1 MIHFLIQLSKKIKL
15 NSFYNLSL
23 YDILFFF
30 YKGVKQGAI
39 TTRASSLAFNF
50 FLAFF
55 PSIIVL
61 FTLIPYIPIVDL
73 QETLMELITTILP
86 PHTNEIAFATI
97 YDIINNPR
105 SGLLS
110 IGFILTIFFATNGVN
125 SLIEAFN
132 SSYHINESR
141 SIVKQRLLSLGIT
154 FLLSCILMITILLIM
169 FSKTVV
175 NYLISAEIIE
185 NKSIEYILFGKWMVI
200 IIMLFVGIS
209 IIYHFGPTIK
219 KKFQLFTPGSII
231 STCLIIVTSSF
242 FNYYISNFA
251 EYNKVYGSI
260 GTLII
265 ILLWMYINSII
276 LLIGFELNASIFNAK
291 KQKKL

>member
-110 IGFILTIFFATNGVN
+110 IGFVLTIFFATNGVN

-141 SIVKQRLLSLGIT
+141 SIIQQRLLSLGIT

-175 NYLISAEIIE
+175 NYLITAEIIE

-219 KKFQLFTPGSII
+219 KKFKLFTPGSII

>member
-1 MIHFLIQLSKKIKL
+1 MTHFLIQLSKKIKL

-73 QETLMELITTILP
+73 QDTLMELITTILP

-110 IGFILTIFFATNGVN
+110 IGFVLTIFFATNGVN

-141 SIVKQRLLSLGIT
+141 SIIQQRLLSLGIT

-175 NYLISAEIIE
+175 NYLIITEIIE

-219 KKFQLFTPGSII
+219 KKFKLFTPGSII

-291 KQKKL
+291 EQKKL

>member
-73 QETLMELITTILP
+73 QETLMELISTILP
-86 PHTNEIAFATI
+86 PNTNEIAFSTI

-141 SIVKQRLLSLGIT
+141 SIIQQRLLSLGIT

-219 KKFQLFTPGSII
+219 KKFKLFTPGSII

>member
-1 MIHFLIQLSKKIKL
+1 MIYFLIQLSKKIKL

-86 PHTNEIAFATI
+86 PHTNEIAFSTI

-110 IGFILTIFFATNGVN
+110 IGFVLTIFFATNGVN

-141 SIVKQRLLSLGIT
+141 SIIQQRLLSLGIT

-175 NYLISAEIIE
+175 NYLIATEIIE

-219 KKFQLFTPGSII
+219 KKFKLFTPGSII

>member
-15 NSFYNLSL
+15 ISFYNLSL

-141 SIVKQRLLSLGIT
+141 SIIQQRLLSLGIT

-175 NYLISAEIIE
+175 NYLITAEIIE

-200 IIMLFVGIS
+200 IIMLFIGIS

-219 KKFQLFTPGSII
+219 KKFKLFTPGSII

>member
-1 MIHFLIQLSKKIKL
+1 MIHFLIKLSKKIKL

-73 QETLMELITTILP
+73 QETLMELISTILP
-86 PHTNEIAFATI
+86 PNTNEIAFSTI

-110 IGFILTIFFATNGVN
+110 IGFVLTIFFATNGVN

-141 SIVKQRLLSLGIT
+141 SIIQQRLLSLGIT

-291 KQKKL
+291 EQKKL

>member
-1 MIHFLIQLSKKIKL
+1 M
-15 NSFYNLSL
+15 

-86 PHTNEIAFATI
+86 PHTNEIAFSTI

>member
-1 MIHFLIQLSKKIKL
+1 MTHFLIQLSKKIKL

-73 QETLMELITTILP
+73 QDTLMELITTILP
-86 PHTNEIAFATI
+86 PHTNEIAFSTI

-110 IGFILTIFFATNGVN
+110 IGFVLTIFFATNGVN

-141 SIVKQRLLSLGIT
+141 SIIQQRLLSLGIT

-175 NYLISAEIIE
+175 NYLIITEIIE

-219 KKFQLFTPGSII
+219 KKFKLFTPGSII
-231 STCLIIVTSSF
+231 STCLIIITSSF

>member
-141 SIVKQRLLSLGIT
+141 SIIQQRLLSLGIT

>member
-1 MIHFLIQLSKKIKL
+1 MTNFLIQLSKKIKL
-15 NSFYNLSL
+15 YGFYNLSL

-61 FTLIPYIPIVDL
+61 FTLIPYIPIVNL
-73 QETLMELITTILP
+73 QETLMELISTILP
-86 PHTNEIAFATI
+86 PHTNEIAFSTI

-110 IGFILTIFFATNGVN
+110 IGFVLTIFFATNGVN

-141 SIVKQRLLSLGIT
+141 SIIQQRLLSLGIT

-175 NYLISAEIIE
+175 NYLITTEIIE

-219 KKFQLFTPGSII
+219 KKFKLFTPGSII

>member
-30 YKGVKQGAI
+30 YKGVKQVSI

-61 FTLIPYIPIVDL
+61 FTLIPYIPIVNL
-73 QETLMELITTILP
+73 QETLMELISTILP
-86 PHTNEIAFATI
+86 PHTNEIAFSTI

-110 IGFILTIFFATNGVN
+110 IGFVLTIFFATNGVN

-141 SIVKQRLLSLGIT
+141 SIIRQRLLSLGIT

-175 NYLISAEIIE
+175 NYLINTEIIE
-185 NKSIEYILFGKWMVI
+185 NKSIEYILFGKWLVI

-219 KKFQLFTPGSII
+219 KKFKLFTPGSII

>member
-1 MIHFLIQLSKKIKL
+1 M
-15 NSFYNLSL
+15 

-110 IGFILTIFFATNGVN
+110 IGFVLTIFFATNGVN

-175 NYLISAEIIE
+175 NYLITAEIIE

>member
-1 MIHFLIQLSKKIKL
+1 MTHFLIQLSKKIKL

-73 QETLMELITTILP
+73 QDTLMELITTILP
-86 PHTNEIAFATI
+86 PHTKEITFATI

-110 IGFILTIFFATNGVN
+110 IGFVLTIFFATNGVN

-141 SIVKQRLLSLGIT
+141 SIIQQRLLSLGIT

-175 NYLISAEIIE
+175 NYLITTEIIE

-219 KKFQLFTPGSII
+219 KKFKLFTPGSII

>member
-15 NSFYNLSL
+15 ISFYNLSL

-141 SIVKQRLLSLGIT
+141 SIIQQRLLSLGIT

-175 NYLISAEIIE
+175 NYLITAEIIE

>member
-73 QETLMELITTILP
+73 QETLMELISTILP
-86 PHTNEIAFATI
+86 PNTNEIAFSTI

-110 IGFILTIFFATNGVN
+110 IGFVLTIFFATNGVN

-141 SIVKQRLLSLGIT
+141 SIIQQRLLSLGIT

-175 NYLISAEIIE
+175 NYLITTEIIE

-200 IIMLFVGIS
+200 IIMLFIGIS

-219 KKFQLFTPGSII
+219 KKFKLFTPGSII

>member
-1 MIHFLIQLSKKIKL
+1 MSKKIKL

-73 QETLMELITTILP
+73 QETLMELISTILP
-86 PHTNEIAFATI
+86 PHTNEIAFSTI

-110 IGFILTIFFATNGVN
+110 IGFVLTIFFATNGVN

-141 SIVKQRLLSLGIT
+141 SIVQQRLLSLGIT

-175 NYLISAEIIE
+175 NYLIATEIIE

-200 IIMLFVGIS
+200 IIMLFIGIS

-219 KKFQLFTPGSII
+219 KKFKLFTPGSII
-231 STCLIIVTSSF
+231 STCLIIVTSSL

>member
-110 IGFILTIFFATNGVN
+110 IGFVLTIFFATNGVN

-175 NYLISAEIIE
+175 NYLITAEIIE

>member
-73 QETLMELITTILP
+73 QETLMELISTILP
-86 PHTNEIAFATI
+86 PNTNEIAFSTI

-110 IGFILTIFFATNGVN
+110 IGFILTLFFATNGVN

-175 NYLISAEIIE
+175 NYLITAEIIE

>member
-1 MIHFLIQLSKKIKL
+1 M
-15 NSFYNLSL
+15 

-175 NYLISAEIIE
+175 NYLITAEIIE

>member
-73 QETLMELITTILP
+73 QDTLMELITTILP

-141 SIVKQRLLSLGIT
+141 SIIQQRLLSLGIT

-175 NYLISAEIIE
+175 NYLITAEIIE

-219 KKFQLFTPGSII
+219 KKFKLFTPGSII

>member
-73 QETLMELITTILP
+73 QDTLMELITTILP
-86 PHTNEIAFATI
+86 PHTNEIAFSTI

-200 IIMLFVGIS
+200 IIMLFIGIS

-219 KKFQLFTPGSII
+219 KNFKLFTPGSII

>member
-110 IGFILTIFFATNGVN
+110 IGFVLTIFFATNGVN

-141 SIVKQRLLSLGIT
+141 SIIQQRLLSLGIT

>member
-73 QETLMELITTILP
+73 QETLMELISTILP
-86 PHTNEIAFATI
+86 PNTNEIAFSTI

-110 IGFILTIFFATNGVN
+110 IGFVLTIFFATNGVN

-154 FLLSCILMITILLIM
+154 FLLSCILMTTILLIM

-175 NYLISAEIIE
+175 NYLITAEIIE

-219 KKFQLFTPGSII
+219 KKFKLFTPGSII

>member
-1 MIHFLIQLSKKIKL
+1 M
-15 NSFYNLSL
+15 

-86 PHTNEIAFATI
+86 PHTNEIAFSTI

-110 IGFILTIFFATNGVN
+110 IGFVLTIFFATNGVN

-141 SIVKQRLLSLGIT
+141 SIIQQRLLSLGIT

-175 NYLISAEIIE
+175 NYLITAEIIE

-200 IIMLFVGIS
+200 IIMLFIGIS

-219 KKFQLFTPGSII
+219 KKFKLFTPGSII

>member
-110 IGFILTIFFATNGVN
+110 IGFVLTIFFATNGVN

-141 SIVKQRLLSLGIT
+141 SIIQQRLLSLGIT

-175 NYLISAEIIE
+175 NYLITAEIIE

-200 IIMLFVGIS
+200 IIMLFIGIS

-219 KKFQLFTPGSII
+219 KKFKLFTPGSII

>member
-86 PHTNEIAFATI
+86 PHTNEIAFSTI

-110 IGFILTIFFATNGVN
+110 IGFVLTIFFATNGVN

-141 SIVKQRLLSLGIT
+141 SIIQQRLLSLGIT

-175 NYLISAEIIE
+175 NYLITAEIIE

-219 KKFQLFTPGSII
+219 KKFKLFTPGSII

>member
-61 FTLIPYIPIVDL
+61 FTLIPYIPIEDL
-73 QETLMELITTILP
+73 QETLMELISTILP
-86 PHTNEIAFATI
+86 PNTNEIAFSTI

-175 NYLISAEIIE
+175 NYLITSEIIE

-219 KKFQLFTPGSII
+219 KKFKLFTPGSII

>member
-1 MIHFLIQLSKKIKL
+1 MVHFLIQLSKKIKL

-73 QETLMELITTILP
+73 QETLMELISTILP
-86 PHTNEIAFATI
+86 PNTNEIAFSTI

>member
-1 MIHFLIQLSKKIKL
+1 MTHFLIQLSKKIKL

-61 FTLIPYIPIVDL
+61 FTLIPYIPIVDI

-86 PHTNEIAFATI
+86 PHTNEIAFSTI

-110 IGFILTIFFATNGVN
+110 IGFVLTIFFATNGVN

-141 SIVKQRLLSLGIT
+141 SIIQQRLLSLGIT

-175 NYLISAEIIE
+175 NYLIITEIIE

-219 KKFQLFTPGSII
+219 KKFKLFTPGSII

-260 GTLII
+260 GALII

>member
-1 MIHFLIQLSKKIKL
+1 MTHFLIQLLKKIKL

-86 PHTNEIAFATI
+86 PHTNEIAFSTI

-141 SIVKQRLLSLGIT
+141 SIIQQRLLSLGIT
-154 FLLSCILMITILLIM
+154 FLLSCILMITILLII

-175 NYLISAEIIE
+175 NYLIIAEIIE
-185 NKSIEYILFGKWMVI
+185 NKSIEYILFGKWLVI

-219 KKFQLFTPGSII
+219 KKFKLFTPGSII

>member
-61 FTLIPYIPIVDL
+61 FTLIPYIPIVNL
-73 QETLMELITTILP
+73 QETLMELISTILP
-86 PHTNEIAFATI
+86 PHTNEIAFSTI

-110 IGFILTIFFATNGVN
+110 IGFVLTIFFATNGVN

-141 SIVKQRLLSLGIT
+141 SIIQQRLLSLGIT

-175 NYLISAEIIE
+175 NYLITTEIIE

-219 KKFQLFTPGSII
+219 KKFKLFTPGSII

>member
-30 YKGVKQGAI
+30 YKGVKRGAI

-86 PHTNEIAFATI
+86 PNTNEIAFSTI

-141 SIVKQRLLSLGIT
+141 SIIQQRLLSLGIT

-175 NYLISAEIIE
+175 NYLITAEIIE

-200 IIMLFVGIS
+200 IIMIFIGIS

-219 KKFQLFTPGSII
+219 KKFKLFTPGSII
-231 STCLIIVTSSF
+231 STCLIIVTS
-242 FNYYISNFA
+242 
-251 EYNKVYGSI
+251 
-260 GTLII
+260 
-265 ILLWMYINSII
+265 
-276 LLIGFELNASIFNAK
+276 
-291 KQKKL
+291 

>member
-1 MIHFLIQLSKKIKL
+1 MTHFLIQLSKKIKL

-73 QETLMELITTILP
+73 QDTLMELITTILP

-110 IGFILTIFFATNGVN
+110 IGFVLTIFFATNGVN

-141 SIVKQRLLSLGIT
+141 SIIQQRLLSLGIT

-175 NYLISAEIIE
+175 NYLIITEIIE

-219 KKFQLFTPGSII
+219 KKFKLFTPGSII
-231 STCLIIVTSSF
+231 STCLIIITSSF

-291 KQKKL
+291 EQKKL

>member
-86 PHTNEIAFATI
+86 PHTNEIAFSTI

-110 IGFILTIFFATNGVN
+110 IGFVLTIFFATNGVN

-141 SIVKQRLLSLGIT
+141 SIIQQRLLSLGIT
-154 FLLSCILMITILLIM
+154 FLLSCILMITILLII

>member
-73 QETLMELITTILP
+73 QETLMELISTILP
-86 PHTNEIAFATI
+86 PNTNEIAFSTI

>member
-86 PHTNEIAFATI
+86 PNTNEIAFSTI

>member
-86 PHTNEIAFATI
+86 PHTNEIAFSTI

>member
-30 YKGVKQGAI
+30 YKGVKQVSI

-61 FTLIPYIPIVDL
+61 FTLIPYIPIVNL
-73 QETLMELITTILP
+73 QETLMELISTILP
-86 PHTNEIAFATI
+86 PHTNEIAFSTI

-110 IGFILTIFFATNGVN
+110 IGFVLTIFFATNGVN

-141 SIVKQRLLSLGIT
+141 SIIRQRLLSLGIT

-175 NYLISAEIIE
+175 NYLINTEIIE

-219 KKFQLFTPGSII
+219 KKFKLFTPGSII